1 MGEIKRTKG
10 CDIKMKQ
17 GESGGQERGTVQD
30 VKWASGGENGITLR
44 GEVGEKRRAER
55 EIEGGDLE
63 RLRE

>member
-30 VKWASGGENGITLR
+30 VKWASGGKTVSLSG
-44 GEVGEKRRAER
+44 GKSEKREER
-55 EIEGGDLE
+55 REK
-63 RLRE
+63 LREVTWNV